1 MSDSSCKH
9 SRACPG
15 IQGGEEGGDRGCGK
29 DTGSSGAG
37 YRLLCSQLMF
47 DLEQHAKCSSLLRNT
62 LICQVESAPALGQP
76 GWGEEALWREM
87 ACQREAVGL
96 LLLL

>member
-1 MSDSSCKH
+1 M
-9 SRACPG
+9 
-15 IQGGEEGGDRGCGK
+15 
-29 DTGSSGAG
+29 
-37 YRLLCSQLMF
+37 MF